1 MAFLLLGFFC
11 GKKVTMKLK
20 LPKAAEQDGIWKG
33 KLQIV
38 NDSVLPVFLGKG
50 SLHLENHFTGEQ
62 MELPFSFSLKGRGK
76 KAIDFQGKSQWCG
89 CIYATLHSWRSYDFF
104 GLAGQKRKAGLSLSL
119 IHISMLY
126 YVESSG
132 NWITL
137 ESLVYGIVLGAVMF
151 VVIQWFSC
159 YNKIMTTD
167 KFVYLFGKLIPALSL
182 ILSMALRFV
191 PSFLGQ
197 LKFIRNG
204 QKAMGKDISEGKLL
218 DRIHAGLNMLSI
230 LITWALENAIETS
243 DSMRSRGY
251 GLKGRTAFSIYHFTR
266 KDKYVFGIMIGLFT
280 VFTGGCM
287 RGASY
292 ATYDPRIILAGFSI
306 NGYEAPVVAS
316 KAWTILTYVSF
327 GIFCFLPIII
337 DVIESVSFSHSRRK
351 SAVNLE
357 MTYKKIYETLEE
369 KGTVL

>member
-1 MAFLLLGFFC
+1 M
-11 GKKVTMKLK
+11 
-20 LPKAAEQDGIWKG
+20 PKALLINEKEFKIDHSAENFMIDTFSLYHPFINFFYFC
-33 KLQIV
+33 V
-38 NDSVLPVFLGKG
+38 VLLFSMFNQHPVFLGISYAGAFSYAVLLNGWKKTAKQ
-50 SLHLENHFTGEQ
+50 SFLFTLPCLTIIALMNPLFNHYGVT
-62 MELPFSFSLKGRGK
+62 
-76 KAIDFQGKSQWCG
+76 
-89 CIYATLHSWRSYDFF
+89 
-104 GLAGQKRKAGLSLSL
+104 
-119 IHISMLY
+119 MLY

-251 GLKGRTAFSIYHFTR
+251 GLKGRTAFSIYHPT
-266 KDKYVFGIMIGLFT
+266 
-280 VFTGGCM
+280 
-287 RGASY
+287 
-292 ATYDPRIILAGFSI
+292 
-306 NGYEAPVVAS
+306 NQ
-316 KAWTILTYVSF
+316 
-327 GIFCFLPIII
+327 
-337 DVIESVSFSHSRRK
+337 
-351 SAVNLE
+351 
-357 MTYKKIYETLEE
+357 
-369 KGTVL
+369 

>member
-1 MAFLLLGFFC
+1 M
-11 GKKVTMKLK
+11 
-20 LPKAAEQDGIWKG
+20 PKALLINEKEFKIDHSAENFMIDTFSLYHPFINFFYFC
-33 KLQIV
+33 V
-38 NDSVLPVFLGKG
+38 VLLFSMFNQHPVFLGISYAG
-50 SLHLENHFTGEQ
+50 AFSYAVLFNHYGVT
-62 MELPFSFSLKGRGK
+62 
-76 KAIDFQGKSQWCG
+76 
-89 CIYATLHSWRSYDFF
+89 
-104 GLAGQKRKAGLSLSL
+104 
-119 IHISMLY
+119 MLY

>member
-1 MAFLLLGFFC
+1 M
-11 GKKVTMKLK
+11 
-20 LPKAAEQDGIWKG
+20 PKALSINEKEFKIDHSAENFMIDTFS
-33 KLQIV
+33 LYHPFV
-38 NDSVLPVFLGKG
+38 NFFYFCVVLLFSMFNQHPVFLGISYAGAFSYAVLLNGWKKTAKQ
-50 SLHLENHFTGEQ
+50 SFLFTLPCLTIIALMNPLFNHYGVT
-62 MELPFSFSLKGRGK
+62 
-76 KAIDFQGKSQWCG
+76 
-89 CIYATLHSWRSYDFF
+89 
-104 GLAGQKRKAGLSLSL
+104 
-119 IHISMLY
+119 MLY

-167 KFVYLFGKLIPALSL
+167 KFIYLFGKLIPALSL

-191 PSFLGQ
+191 PRFLGQ
-197 LKFIRNG
+197 LKLIRNG
-204 QKAMGKDISEGKLL
+204 QKAMGKDISEGNLF

-266 KDKYVFGIMIGLFT
+266 KDKYVFGIMIGLFA
-280 VFTGGCM
+280 VFTAGCM

-337 DVIESVSFSHSRRK
+337 DIIESISFSRSRRK
-351 SAVNLE
+351 SVADLE

-369 KGTVL
+369 EGTVL